1 MTTLEQKMNYKN
13 MHRQEE
19 IEKEKIEKK
28 ISEKKE
34 NRLIELNED
43 EVRKITNKKELVMD
57 LCDISDVD
65 DCIEI
70 IWDYDLTKEELGR
83 ILK

>member
-1 MTTLEQKMNYKN
+1 

-70 IWDYDLTKEELGR
+70 I
-83 ILK
+83 